1 MAVTLRLRRI
11 GKKKQPFYRI
21 VAINSRAARGGR
33 YIENIG
39 TYNPLTNPAKIE
51 LKEDRALY
59 WLKQGAIPSDTVRS
73 FLRRKGILLKWHLIK
88 RGVDEAGIEEELKK
102 WEVLQLERQKRREAL
117 AEQKKREVIEKS
129 AVEAEPEAEAELK
142 EEGVKAS
149 TERDLEAVEVT
160 EESKKKVSE
169 KEEEKQIKA
178 SNKKDT
184 ETVKAKT
191 DEKKRKVKEKRT
203 AKVETKAELEEEGV
217 KATPDK
223 DLEAVEVTEESKE
236 KVSKKNE
243 QKQTGPRKRKT
254 RNN

>member
-129 AVEAEPEAEAELK
+129 AVEAEPEAELK